1 MFKKSVLASAVFV
14 AMFSHASYAAEDTN
28 QPANNS
34 AQPVEDIVVTG
45 IRSSLKKAID
55 VKRESV
61 QVVDAIVAED
71 IGKFPDNNLVEA
83 LQRVT
88 GVQVTDRASGEVSS
102 VTIRGLTDV
111 TTTING
117 REMFTAAGRQLA
129 VADIPAALLESVE
142 VFKTRSAAQL
152 ESGMAGQ
159 LNVST
164 QRPFN
169 FEGSKVVFNARGVH
183 QDQAEKT
190 DPIVSALVSNRW
202 ESSIG
207 DIGALL
213 NLSYARTQYRDENA
227 TPGGFIPFRADNL
240 RRINPWPTG
249 LEHGMDRTPGA
260 TMFDPS
266 TGTNVEYYLSRDGL
280 NQSDATGKRERPAV
294 NLSLQWAPNDTSE
307 YVFEAFYNGFR
318 NESYNHLLFSYAD
331 SSRLQTQVQPELWEG
346 SNVIKSRAWGDSGA
360 FTSGDYSTAETDSF
374 MYALGGKWELSPET
388 TLNSELVY
396 QTSTYKRDFIAMQA
410 NTRFPYVFADFNR
423 EDGIMAWTVYDKEF
437 GTPVD
442 LTDPGRW
449 TTGTMFDNGG
459 EDKGDAFT
467 YTADL
472 DFNIDRGI
480 FTKAK
485 TGVRYD
491 KRTAESYNRDSN
503 KTNTMPLASLDSGM
517 LRVNNNFFAGRSDLP
532 RSWVAMNGHALWQN
546 RDAYRDT
553 FGFFNSSDD
562 VRRMT
567 LNQTFDIDQTSWALF
582 AQTNFETQ
590 LFGKQLDGEI
600 GVRYTDVSADMEF
613 YTWDAAAQE
622 YLVSASNNSSEK
634 LLPNVILRYHWTDDL
649 LMRFAYTETLRRPEF
664 GQLNSF
670 ISLRPD
676 TTNVGYG
683 NAGGGN
689 KDLKPVESSN
699 YDLSLEY
706 YFGEGSSVYA
716 TYFYRDIEGLVFDS
730 LRQAQ
735 FANPTTGVM
744 EDYILA
750 QPGNTSSGV
759 LKGVEVGAVYF
770 LDNVPGWLDGFGIQ
784 ASGTFLKS
792 NQQIPVFNN
801 VGELTSYTSRGIFGV
816 SESSYSGVL
825 IYEKQDFSARLS
837 YVWRDSFLHR
847 YGSGRFAH
855 PRAVYRQP
863 EKSLDFQLSYNVTD
877 NLVVSF
883 DATNLTDEVFR
894 QYYEEPDMLNDS
906 ASIYSRTFGIGLR
919 YSM

>member
-1 MFKKSVLASAVFV
+1 MFKKTTLASAIVMAIGSQSF
-14 AMFSHASYAAEDTN
+14 YAAAQE
-28 QPANNS
+28 NS
-34 AQPVEDIVVTG
+34 VEEVENIIVTG

-55 VKRESV
+55 IKRDSV

-88 GVQVTDRASGEVSS
+88 GVQVTDRASGEVRT

-111 TTTING
+111 TTTVNG

-142 VFKTRSAAQL
+142 VYKTRSAAQL
-152 ESGMAGQ
+152 ESGIAGQ
-159 LNVST
+159 LNVRT

-169 FEGSKVVFNARGVH
+169 FDGSKVVVNARGVY
-183 QDQAEKT
+183 QDLSEKT
-190 DPIVSALVSNRW
+190 DPVISALASNRW

-207 DIGALL
+207 DFGALL
-213 NLSYARTQYRDENA
+213 NLSYARTQYRDETSA
-227 TPGGFIPFRADNL
+227 PGGFIPFRADNM

-249 LEHGMDRTPGA
+249 LEHGMDRTPGS

-266 TGTNVEYYLSRDGL
+266 TGTNVEYYLSRDAI

-294 NLSLQWAPNDTSE
+294 NVSLQWAPNDASE

-331 SSRLQTQVQPELWEG
+331 SSRVQTQVQPELWEG
-346 SNVIKSRAWGDSGA
+346 TNVIKSRAWGDSGA
-360 FTSGDYSTAETDSF
+360 FTSGDYGTAETDSY
-374 MYALGGKWELSPET
+374 MYALGGKWELSPDT

-396 QTSTYKRDFIAMQA
+396 QTSDYEREFVAMQA
-410 NTRFPYVFADFNR
+410 NTRFPYVFADFNH
-423 EDGIMAWTVYDKEF
+423 EDGIMAWTVYDREF
-437 GTPVD
+437 GTPID
-442 LTDPGRW
+442 LTDPSRW
-449 TTGTMFDNGG
+449 TTSTMFDNGG
-459 EDKGDAFT
+459 KDSGDAIT

-472 DFNIDRGI
+472 DFNLDWGI
-480 FTKAK
+480 FTTAK

-491 KRTAESYNRDSN
+491 MRTAESFSRDSN
-503 KTNTMPLASLDSGM
+503 KTNPIALASLDPSM
-517 LRVNNNFFAGRSDLP
+517 LHVNSNFFDGKSDLP
-532 RSWVAMNGHALWQN
+532 RSWVAMNGHSLWQN
-546 RDAYRDT
+546 RDEYRDT
-553 FGFFNSSDD
+553 FGFFNTPDD

-567 LNQTFDIDQTSWALF
+567 LNQTFDIDQTSWALY
-582 AQTNFETQ
+582 AQSNFDTE

-613 YTWDAAAQE
+613 YTWDAAAQQ
-622 YLVSASNNSSEK
+622 YLTSTGNNSSDK
-634 LLPNVILRYHWTDDL
+634 FLPNLVLRYHWSDDL

-683 NAGGGN
+683 NASGGN
-689 KDLKPVESSN
+689 KDLKPVESTN

-716 TYFYRDIEGLVFDS
+716 TYFYRDIQGFVFDS

-735 FANPTTGVM
+735 FRNPTTGVM

-750 QPGNTSSGV
+750 QPGNTSNGT
-759 LKGVEVGAVYF
+759 LKGVELGAVYF
-770 LDNVPGWLDGFGIQ
+770 L
-784 ASGTFLKS
+784 
-792 NQQIPVFNN
+792 
-801 VGELTSYTSRGIFGV
+801 
-816 SESSYSGVL
+816 
-825 IYEKQDFSARLS
+825 
-837 YVWRDSFLHR
+837 
-847 YGSGRFAH
+847 
-855 PRAVYRQP
+855 
-863 EKSLDFQLSYNVTD
+863 
-877 NLVVSF
+877 
-883 DATNLTDEVFR
+883 
-894 QYYEEPDMLNDS
+894 
-906 ASIYSRTFGIGLR
+906 
-919 YSM
+919 